1 MSEIPTSQAD
11 EVGSPHSVL
20 SIVLRLLA
28 AVAVAALAI
37 LVQRTVLADDPSRS
51 TFGVKVRS
59 YPIESELLER
69 TMSSRVV
76 VPPGAPP
83 KDRPLVVFL
92 HGRGEDERSYLIE
105 PMFEALSDL
114 RSRAPVMVFPSGGDS
129 SYWHDRESGAW
140 GSYVLDEVIPDVV
153 ERFDIDPDQIAI
165 GGISMGGFGAFDIA
179 RLDPERFCAAAGHSP
194 VIWETASETA
204 DGAFDNADDFERN
217 DVITIAGSEPNPY
230 DDMRVWLDA
239 GDDDPFLAGDEA
251 FEQALREQR
260 RAADRLALRGRARLR
275 LLERQL
281 GGVPRLL
288 RPSAGGVRERAAR
301 GGEGRRRRMAATAKS
316 RTASTAVG
324 ARAATQLPQAPVEPL
339 ASSLHPRLVVS
350 GCHRR
355 GEVVELER
363 VRLPGQ
369 AAVEVVEL
377 DAGLAIAAAG
387 A

>member
-1 MSEIPTSQAD
+1 MRGVRGDPDRYRRSVSEIPTSQAD

-76 VPPGAPP
+76 VPPGAAP

-114 RSRAPVMVFPSGGDS
+114 RSRAPVIVFPSGGDS

-179 RLDPERFCAAAGHSP
+179 RLEPERFCATAGHSP
-194 VIWETASETA
+194 VIWETTSETA
-204 DGAFDNADDFERN
+204 DGAFDNAEDFERN
-217 DVITIAGSEPNPY
+217 DVITVAGSEPNPY
-230 DDMRVWLDA
+230 DGMRVWLDA
-239 GDDDPFLAGDEA
+239 GDDDPFLAGDQA
-251 FEQALREQR
+251 FEQALRTS
-260 RAADRLALRGRARLR
+260 
-275 LLERQL
+275 
-281 GGVPRLL
+281 GVSPIVSR
-288 RPSAGGVRERAAR
+288 SAGGHDSDYWNDNWEEYLGFYARALAACANEQ
-301 GGEGRRRRMAATAKS
+301 GEGEKGEKKDGGGDQERNGVNGSRRPSSDAA
-316 RTASTAVG
+316 
-324 ARAATQLPQAPVEPL
+324 P
-339 ASSLHPRLVVS
+339 
-350 GCHRR
+350 
-355 GEVVELER
+355 
-363 VRLPGQ
+363 
-369 AAVEVVEL
+369 
-377 DAGLAIAAAG
+377 AG
-387 A
+387 AG